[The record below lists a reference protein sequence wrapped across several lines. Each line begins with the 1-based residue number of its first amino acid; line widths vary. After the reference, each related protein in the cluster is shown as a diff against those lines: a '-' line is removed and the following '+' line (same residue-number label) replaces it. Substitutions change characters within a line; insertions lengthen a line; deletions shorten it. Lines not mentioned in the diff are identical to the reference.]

1 LGEITGSDLN
11 AEMELFTIGRNSNM
25 GEIIISIVIGGCLV
39 VSGIAMNVILHREA
53 ANEEKRRKK

>member
-1 LGEITGSDLN
+1 
-11 AEMELFTIGRNSNM
+11 M

-39 VSGIAMNVILHREA
+39 VSGIAMNVILHMEA